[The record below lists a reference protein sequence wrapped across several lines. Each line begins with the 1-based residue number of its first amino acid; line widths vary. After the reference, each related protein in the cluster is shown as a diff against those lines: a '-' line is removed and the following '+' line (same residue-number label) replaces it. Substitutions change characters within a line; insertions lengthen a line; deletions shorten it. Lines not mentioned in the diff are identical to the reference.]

1 MTRST
6 FSTLLELAGIVTT
19 AVGLSLV
26 CIWAAVVFSGIALVV
41 LGYLIGDTDDE
52 SEGAES

>member
-1 MTRST
+1 MTHST